1 MTTSLPKKLQSLKAA
16 AELEKHGRVRQC
28 RFCERKDNRRNMQ
41 RHVIREHVPKQDR
54 PNRCRACGT
63 GHLSESDLKQHIR
76 NRHPEAELAD
86 LIADKVATLQ
96 WEVYLEEFTK
106 EESLQHYSEAFALP
120 THEVLPESLLE
131 LPTCSSQTEATDD
144 KKATDVKARPTYES
158 HDLEVDAGH
167 TNGLV
172 MRIRTRVAGA
182 LANPA
187 SDESAWLISD
197 ESDDSACP
205 ASDGSANPAFDGSAC
220 PAFDGSACPAFDGSA
235 CPASDGS
242 ANPAFDGSACPAS
255 DGSANP
261 ASDGCANPAFN
272 ESACPAFEVSAI
284 PGAVKRRDTTALEV
298 PASQAPD
305 IRAHHSRQY
314 AGASKRPRAV
324 VPQELEIHAPSADD
338 LDVVDPIQKKIKPGS
353 DCPTCGTQFEAL
365 IAKGVESAVNKILK
379 RRDSALEEEVH
390 KLRTEVRNL
399 SERLVTGAGRPNMT
413 NGTAHGR
420 RGRQIANR
428 SPDTPPPPLFD
439 ADDGPQVMIDDDV
452 SKLVC

>member
-96 WEVYLEEFTK
+96 WEVYLEDFTK

-131 LPTCSSQTEATDD
+131 LPTCSSQTEATDV
-144 KKATDVKARPTYES
+144 KKVTDVKARPTYES

-187 SDESAWLISD
+187 SDESACLISD
-197 ESDDSACP
+197 ESDD
-205 ASDGSANPAFDGSAC
+205 SAC

-235 CPASDGS
+235 CTASDGS
-242 ANPAFDGSACPAS
+242 ANPASDGSACPASDGSANPAS

-261 ASDGCANPAFN
+261 ASDGCANPAFD

-305 IRAHHSRQY
+305 IGAHHSRQN

-324 VPQELEIHAPSADD
+324 VPPR
-338 LDVVDPIQKKIKPGS
+338 VGDPCTI
-353 DCPTCGTQFEAL
+353 
-365 IAKGVESAVNKILK
+365 
-379 RRDSALEEEVH
+379 
-390 KLRTEVRNL
+390 
-399 SERLVTGAGRPNMT
+399 GR
-413 NGTAHGR
+413 
-420 RGRQIANR
+420 
-428 SPDTPPPPLFD
+428 
-439 ADDGPQVMIDDDV
+439 
-452 SKLVC
+452 